1 MLKEVLQLKRNIHNS
16 VQFISIIQLCLTLR
30 PHGLKHTKFP
40 CLSLTPGACSNSC
53 PSSWWC
59 HPTISFS
66 VIPFSSCPHSFPASE
81 SFPMSQFFPS
91 GGQSIGAS
99 ASILRMN
106 IQDWF
111 PLGLT
116 GLISMQFKGL
126 SGVFYNTTA
135 QKHKFFSAHFSL
147 WSNSHNH
154 TWLLEKNHDLDY
166 RDLCCQSKVSALIC
180 SLGSS

>member
-66 VIPFSSCPHSFPASE
+66 VIPFSSCHLSFPASGT
-81 SFPMSQFFPS
+81 FPLSWLVVS
-91 GGQSIGAS
+91 VGLSIGTS
-99 ASILRMN
+99 ASVSVLPMN
-106 IQDWF
+106 IQGWF

-116 GLISMQFKGL
+116 GLVSLQFKWL
-126 SGVFYNTTA
+126 SRVFSKTTVW
-135 QKHKFFSAHFSL
+135 KHQFLALSL
-147 WSNSHNH
+147 IYGPTLTSI
-154 TWLLEKNHDLDY
+154 HDY
-166 RDLCCQSKVSALIC
+166 WIKHSFNYE
-180 SLGSS
+180 